1 MKTFFRFF
9 LPLLV
14 LGLAGSYY
22 QHLVSTKPEP
32 PQHTAPPVVTKVEA
46 TRLKPQSYQ
55 VMLESR
61 GTVQPR
67 TKTTLIPEVAGT
79 IIEMSPSFQEGG
91 FFEKGDL
98 LLKIDPLN
106 YETAITVTK
115 AALAQAETV
124 IEEEKARA
132 VQAVENWK
140 RLGKTGQPGDL
151 VLRKPQLAEANAH
164 VAAAKADIIR
174 AERDLKRTQIR
185 APYAG
190 RVLTQEV
197 DVGQYV
203 SPGTTLGRCY
213 AVDYVEIRLPLTN
226 RQLAF
231 IDLPEA
237 YRNESSKAPK
247 KALSEVTLKGSIGS
261 QTAEWKG
268 KVVRVEGAIDERS
281 RQLFVVA
288 QVDDPYKKNS
298 ADRPPLK
305 IGLFVHASIKANKL
319 DKVFVLPRKA
329 VRAGNEVILIDK
341 KNHIRRQKTK
351 PLWSDEKSVI
361 ISANKKSGLESGQVI
376 CLTPLA
382 FPADGATVSP
392 TIDGIPPKDTKV
404 KKSGRPDKS
413 KHPQKTNSSH

>member
-22 QHLVSTKPEP
+22 QYLINTKPEP
-32 PQHTAPPVVTKVEA
+32 PQHKAPQVITNVEA
-46 TRLKPQSYQ
+46 TRLKEQSYQ
-55 VMLESR
+55 VILESR

-67 TKTTLIPEVAGT
+67 TKTTLIPEVSGT

-106 YETAITVTK
+106 YETAIIVTK

-140 RLGKTGQPGDL
+140 RLGKTGLPGDL
-151 VLRKPQLAEANAH
+151 VLRKPQLAEANAR
-164 VAAAKADIIR
+164 VAAAKADLIR
-174 AERDLKRTQIR
+174 AERDLERTQIR

-203 SPGTTLGRCY
+203 NPGTTLGLCY

-237 YRNESSKAPK
+237 YRDESTVSEKHS
-247 KALSEVTLKGSIGS
+247 LSEVTLKGSIGA
-261 QTAEWKG
+261 QNAEWKG
-268 KVVRVEGAIDERS
+268 KIARVEGAIDERS

-288 QVDDPYKKNS
+288 HVDNPYKKND
-298 ADRPPLK
+298 AGHPPLK

-341 KNHIRRQKTK
+341 ENHIRRQNTK
-351 PLWSDEKSVI
+351 PLWSDENSVI
-361 ISANKKSGLESGQVI
+361 ISANKDGGLESGQVI

-392 TIDGIPPKDTKV
+392 TIDGVAPKKPEKSSRPGKSKRPPK
-404 KKSGRPDKS
+404 
-413 KHPQKTNSSH
+413 H

>member
-14 LGLAGSYY
+14 LGIAGSYY
-22 QHLVSTKPEP
+22 WHLVNTIPEP
-32 PQHTAPPVVTKVEA
+32 PQHKSPPVITKVEA

-55 VMLESR
+55 VKLESR

-67 TKTTLIPEVAGT
+67 TQTTLIPEIAGT
-79 IIEMSPSFQEGG
+79 IVEISPSFQKGG

-106 YETAITVTK
+106 YETAVVIAK
-115 AALAQAETV
+115 ASLAQAETV
-124 IEEEKARA
+124 FEEEKARA

-140 RLGKTGQPGDL
+140 RLGKTDQPGDL
-151 VLRKPQLAEANAH
+151 VLRKPQLAEANAR
-164 VAAAKADIIR
+164 VAAAKADLIR
-174 AERDLKRTQIR
+174 AERDLKRTEIR

-190 RVLTQEV
+190 RILTQEV

-237 YRNESSKAPK
+237 YRHEDPDSKAP
-247 KALSEVTLKGSIGS
+247 APSEVVLTGSIGA
-261 QTAEWKG
+261 QVAEWTG
-268 KVVRVEGAIDERS
+268 KIVRVEGAIDERS

-288 QVDDPYKKNS
+288 QVDDPYKKTAS
-298 ADRPPLK
+298 DLPPLK
-305 IGLFVHASIKANKL
+305 IGLFVHASITANTL
-319 DKVFVLPRKA
+319 DNVFVLPRKA

-341 KNHIRRQKTK
+341 DNHIRRQKTE
-351 PLWSDEKSVI
+351 PLWADKDSLI
-361 ISANKKSGLESGQVI
+361 IPANKKGGLETGQLV

-382 FPADGATVSP
+382 FPTEGATVSP
-392 TIDGIPPKDTKV
+392 TIDGAPPPK
-404 KKSGRPDKS
+404 S
-413 KHPQKTNSSH
+413 NAE

>member
-14 LGLAGSYY
+14 LGVAGSYY
-22 QHLVSTKPEP
+22 RHLLSTKPEP
-32 PQHTAPPVVTKVEA
+32 PQRQAPPVVTKVEA
-46 TRLKPQSYQ
+46 TRLQPQSYQ
-55 VMLESR
+55 VKLASR

-67 TKTTLIPEVAGT
+67 TSTTLIPEISGT
-79 IIEMSPSFQEGG
+79 IVKRSPSFQEGG

-106 YETAITVTK
+106 YETAVVVAK
-115 AALAQAETV
+115 ASLAQAKTV
-124 IEEEKARA
+124 FEEERARA

-151 VLRKPQLAEANAH
+151 VLRKPQLAEANAR
-164 VAAAKADIIR
+164 VAAAKADLVR
-174 AERDLKRTQIR
+174 AERDLERTEIR

-190 RVLTQEV
+190 RILTQEV

-231 IDLPEA
+231 IDLPDAWRHEDPDA
-237 YRNESSKAPK
+237 TPPAGPK
-247 KALSEVTLKGSIGS
+247 VVLTGSIGA
-261 QTAEWKG
+261 QDVEWKG
-268 KVVRVEGAIDERS
+268 EIVRVEGAIDERS

-288 QVDDPYKKNS
+288 QVDDPYEKNVS
-298 ADRPPLK
+298 GRPPLK
-305 IGLFVHASIKANKL
+305 IGLFVHATITANTL
-319 DKVFVLPRKA
+319 NNVFVLPRKA
-329 VRAGNEVILIDK
+329 VRAGNEVILIDEH
-341 KNHIRRQKTK
+341 NRIHRQPVE
-351 PLWSDEKSVI
+351 PLWSDADSVVI
-361 ISANKKSGLESGQVI
+361 PAKRGGGLEQGQLV

-382 FPADGATVSP
+382 FPANGALVSP
-392 TIDGIPPKDTKV
+392 TIDGVPPKVTKSETPGHPGKPEGRE
-404 KKSGRPDKS
+404 KK
-413 KHPQKTNSSH
+413 

>member
-14 LGLAGSYY
+14 LSITGSYY
-22 QHLVSTKPEP
+22 WHLVSTKPEP
-32 PQHTAPPVVTKVEA
+32 PQHKSPPVITMVEA

-55 VMLESR
+55 VKLESR

-67 TKTTLIPEVAGT
+67 TQTTLIPEISGT
-79 IIEMSPSFQEGG
+79 IVEISPSFQEGG
-91 FFEKGDL
+91 FFEKDDL

-106 YETAITVTK
+106 YETAVVVAK

-124 IEEEKARA
+124 FEEEQARA

-151 VLRKPQLAEANAH
+151 VLRKPQLAEANAR
-164 VAAAKADIIR
+164 VAAAKADLIR
-174 AERDLKRTQIR
+174 AERDLKRTEIR

-190 RVLTQEV
+190 RILTQEV

-237 YRNESSKAPK
+237 YRHEDPDSTPPS
-247 KALSEVTLKGSIGS
+247 LSEVVLTGSIGA
-261 QTAEWKG
+261 QDAEWTG

-288 QVDDPYKKNS
+288 QVDDPYKKTAGNL
-298 ADRPPLK
+298 PPLK
-305 IGLFVHASIKANKL
+305 IGLFVHASITANTL
-319 DKVFVLPRKA
+319 DDVFVLPRKA
-329 VRAGNEVILIDK
+329 VRAGNEVILIDE
-341 KNHIRRQKTK
+341 KNRIRRQPIK
-351 PLWSDEKSVI
+351 PVWSDGTSVVI
-361 ISANKKSGLESGQVI
+361 PANQEGGLEQGQLV

-382 FPADGATVSP
+382 FPANGALVSP
-392 TIDGIPPKDTKV
+392 TIDGIPPTE
-404 KKSGRPDKS
+404 KKRANPKE
-413 KHPQKTNSSH
+413 KP